1 MIKYTEYYEAKETN
15 NLIVKPINYNQE
27 TSFFINQWYKFIQAN
42 KQAML
47 IIFNQNDYK
56 EALRLAII
64 WYHECINLAK
74 MFYSV
79 KETTDQ
85 IYNNSKILIEN
96 VLNANAVE
104 LERTFITTFTNVAK
118 YQKEDDNHVETYS
131 K

>member
-64 WYHECINLAK
+64 WYQECINLAK
-74 MFYSV
+74 MFYGV
-79 KETTDQ
+79 KETTNQ

-118 YQKEDDNHVETYS
+118 YQEEDDNHVETHI